1 MKSLKIQSLIGLV
14 FALLVFASCSKENTP
29 KVTPTPTPSATKSS
43 AKDITK
49 FSFAALSPALAG
61 TIDGTAKTIKATAS
75 SGTDATKSV
84 PTITVSDKATVS
96 PASGVAQDFSK
107 EVSYTATGEDGTV
120 QVWKVGVTIEVPDV
134 LNDIALF
141 SADKKIYGY
150 DGETGVKK
158 WEYSSTN
165 NI

>member
-1 MKSLKIQSLIGLV
+1 M
-14 FALLVFASCSKENTP
+14 
-29 KVTPTPTPSATKSS
+29 
-43 AKDITK
+43 
-49 FSFAALSPALAG
+49 
-61 TIDGTAKTIKATAS
+61 
-75 SGTDATKSV
+75 
-84 PTITVSDKATVS
+84 
-96 PASGVAQDFSK
+96 
-107 EVSYTATGEDGTV
+107 
-120 QVWKVGVTIEVPDV
+120 GVTIEVPDV